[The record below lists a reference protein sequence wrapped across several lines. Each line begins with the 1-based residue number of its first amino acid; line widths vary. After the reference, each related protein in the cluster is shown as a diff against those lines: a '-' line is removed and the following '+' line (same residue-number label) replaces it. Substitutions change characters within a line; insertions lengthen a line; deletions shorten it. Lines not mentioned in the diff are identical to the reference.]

1 MFTSVLQ
8 HKYNDEIKANLFEN
22 GGYTN
27 IMEVPRLEKIVINTG
42 VGSDKDREVLQD
54 ALKTL
59 SIISGQAPV
68 TTKSR
73 KNISN
78 FKLRTGTPIGACV
91 TLRRTLMYN
100 FLYRMVSIVF
110 PRVRDFRGLSPK
122 SFDGNGNYSFGIND
136 QSVFPEVDMDVI
148 KNTIGM
154 DVTIVTSAKT
164 DEEARKLLLM
174 FGMPFRQ

>member
-8 HKYNDEIKANLFEN
+8 HKYNDEIKSKLFES
-22 GGYTN
+22 GGYAN

-42 VGSDKDREVLQD
+42 VGTDKDREVLQD

-68 TTKSR
+68 TTHSR

-78 FKLRTGTPIGACV
+78 FKLRTGMPIGARV

-122 SFDGNGNYSFGIND
+122 SFDGNGNYSFGITD